1 LPTGNRFSSRR
12 LQRFIPCNGTTLHE
26 AQEAIEKIQGEQ
38 EAKEDR
44 VMNTEEGMII
54 KDDGS
59 EEWEDIETGTEIT
72 DPGC

>member
-1 LPTGNRFSSRR
+1 LHIGNRFSSWW
-12 LQRFIPCNGTTLHE
+12 LQRFIPCNSTALHE

-38 EAKEDR
+38 ETKEDR
-44 VMNTEEGMII
+44 VMNTEGGMII

-59 EEWEDIETGTEIT
+59 EKWEDIETGTKIT